1 MQNFP
6 LVSVICLSY
15 NHEAYVVETLNSVI
29 HQTYPNIELLVADDC
44 SSDNT
49 IGIINDWLQHHPNV
63 YFSAN
68 EKNLGNTKTFNQLA
82 KKAKGEFIID
92 LAADDILLP
101 NCIELQVKTFLN
113 SNYKNLG
120 IVYGNLIEIDE
131 NEAFIA
137 NYYNK
142 EDHPE
147 SGNIYK
153 MVIGRTTKI
162 CSVSSMIKKSV
173 FEKLGYYDE
182 NLVYEDLDLWVRAS
196 RVYEF
201 EFIPELL
208 VKKRILASSLS
219 SFFTQ
224 KKNPKTKKL
233 HESSLKIL
241 HKAFKLNQ
249 SKEEHKALLGRIKF
263 EFYKFLQSQEYLL
276 LLKLIVLGLRTK
288 YKSIITIS

>member
-15 NHEAYVVETLNSVI
+15 NHEAYVVEALNSVI
-29 HQTYPNIELLVADDC
+29 NQTYPNVELLIADDC
-44 SSDNT
+44 STDNSVEV
-49 IGIINDWLQHHPNV
+49 IQNWLENHPEV
-63 YFSAN
+63 HFLAN

-101 NCIELQVKTFLN
+101 NCIENQIKTFQN
-113 SNYKNLG
+113 SKYKNLG

-131 NEAFIA
+131 KGNFIS
-137 NYYNK
+137 NYYTE

-173 FEKLGYYDE
+173 LEKLGYYDE
-182 NLVYEDLDLWVRAS
+182 NLAYEDLDLWIRTS
-196 RVYEF
+196 RDFDF
-201 EFIPELL
+201 EYIPEILA
-208 VKKRILASSLS
+208 KKRVLFNSLS
-219 SFFTQ
+219 SHFLME
-224 KKNPKTKKL
+224 NNLRAKKL
-233 HESSLKIL
+233 NASTLKIL
-241 HKAFKLNQ
+241 VKAFHLNRT
-249 SKEEHKALLGRIKF
+249 KEEHKALLGRIRF
-263 EFYKFLQSQEYLL
+263 EMYKFIKARNFNLL
-276 LLKLIVLGLRTK
+276 FKLFLLEIKVRL
-288 YKSIITIS
+288 KSI

>member
-15 NHEAYVVETLNSVI
+15 NHEAYVVEALNSVI
-29 HQTYPNIELLVADDC
+29 NQTYPNVELLIADDC
-44 SSDNT
+44 STDNSVEM
-49 IGIINDWLQHHPNV
+49 IQNWLENHPEV
-63 YFSAN
+63 HFLAN

-101 NCIELQVKTFLN
+101 NCIENQIKTFQN
-113 SNYKNLG
+113 SKYKNLG

-131 NEAFIA
+131 KGNFIS
-137 NYYNK
+137 NYYTE

-173 FEKLGYYDE
+173 LEKLGYYDE
-182 NLVYEDLDLWVRAS
+182 NLAYEDLDLWIRTS
-196 RVYEF
+196 REYEF
-201 EFIPELL
+201 EYIPE
-208 VKKRILASSLS
+208 ILANKRVLSHSLS
-219 SFFTQ
+219 SHFLIE
-224 KKNPKTKKL
+224 KNSRAKKL
-233 HESSLKIL
+233 NTSTLQIL
-241 HKAFKLNQ
+241 IKAFQLNRT
-249 SKEEHKALLGRIKF
+249 KDEHKALLERIRF
-263 EFYKFLQSQEYLL
+263 EMYKFIKARNFNLL
-276 LLKLIVLGLRTK
+276 LQLFLLEIKVRL
-288 YKSIITIS
+288 KSI

>member
-15 NHEAYVVETLNSVI
+15 NHEAYVVEALNSVI
-29 HQTYPNIELLVADDC
+29 NQTYPNVELLIADDS
-44 SSDNT
+44 SSDHSVR
-49 IGIINDWLQHHPNV
+49 IIQDWLQHHPNV

-101 NCIELQVKTFLN
+101 NCIEKQVTTFQN
-113 SNYKNLG
+113 SKYKNLG

-131 NEAFIA
+131 SGDFIK
-137 NYYNK
+137 NYYTE

-153 MVIGRTTKI
+153 MVIGRSTKI
-162 CSVSSMIKKSV
+162 CSVSSMVKKSV

-182 NLVYEDLDLWVRAS
+182 NLAYEDLDLWVRAS

-201 EFIPELL
+201 EYIDAFL
-208 VKKRILASSLS
+208 VKKRELSTSLS
-219 SFFTQ
+219 AFFTQ
-224 KKNPKTKKL
+224 QNNKKTKRL
-233 HESSLKIL
+233 HESSLAIL
-241 HKAFKLNQ
+241 KKAYGLNQ
-249 SKEEHKALLGRIKF
+249 TKDEYKALLGRIRF
-263 EFYKFLQSQEYLL
+263 EFYKFLKSKEYLL
-276 LLKLIVLGLRTK
+276 LCKLLFLGLKTK
-288 YKSIITIS
+288 YKSV

>member
-15 NHEAYVVETLNSVI
+15 NHEAYVVEALNSVI
-29 HQTYPNIELLVADDC
+29 NQTYPNIELLIADDC
-44 SSDNT
+44 SSDHSVGV
-49 IGIINDWLQHHPNV
+49 IQDWLQNHPNI

-92 LAADDILLP
+92 LAADDVLLP
-101 NCIELQVKTFLN
+101 DCIEKQVTTFQN
-113 SNYKNLG
+113 SKYENLG

-131 NEAFIA
+131 NGNFIR
-137 NYYNK
+137 NYYTE

-147 SGNIYK
+147 SGDIYK

-162 CSVSSMIKKSV
+162 CSVSSMVKKSV

-182 NLVYEDLDLWVRAS
+182 NLAYEDLDLWVRAS

-201 EFIPELL
+201 EYIDAFL
-208 VKKRILASSLS
+208 VKKRELSTSLS
-219 SFFTQ
+219 AFFTQ
-224 KKNPKTKKL
+224 RNNKKTKCL
-233 HESSLKIL
+233 HESSLAIL
-241 HKAFKLNQ
+241 KKAYALNQ
-249 SKEEHKALLGRIKF
+249 TKDEYKALLGRIQF
-263 EFYKFLQSQEYLL
+263 EFYKFLKSRNYLL
-276 LLKLIVLGLRTK
+276 LFQLLFLGLKTK
-288 YKSIITIS
+288 YKSV

>member
-15 NHEAYVVETLNSVI
+15 NHEVYVVEALNSVI
-29 HQTYPNIELLVADDC
+29 NQTYPNIELLIADDC
-44 SSDNT
+44 SSDHSVGV
-49 IGIINDWLQHHPNV
+49 IQDWLQHHPNV
-63 YFSAN
+63 YFLAN

-101 NCIELQVKTFLN
+101 NCIEKQVTIFQN
-113 SNYKNLG
+113 SKYENLG

-131 NEAFIA
+131 NGNFIR
-137 NYYNK
+137 NYYTE

-162 CSVSSMIKKSV
+162 CSVSSMVKKSV

-182 NLVYEDLDLWVRAS
+182 SLAYEDLDLLVRTS
-196 RVYEF
+196 RIYEF
-201 EFIPELL
+201 EYIPELL
-208 VKKRILASSLS
+208 IKKRILASSLS

-233 HESSLKIL
+233 HKSSLKIL

-249 SKEEHKALLGRIKF
+249 SKDEHKALLGRIRF
-263 EFYKFLQSQEYLL
+263 EFYKFLKSKEYLL
-276 LLKLIVLGLRTK
+276 LFQLIFLGLK
-288 YKSIITIS
+288 ASWKSL